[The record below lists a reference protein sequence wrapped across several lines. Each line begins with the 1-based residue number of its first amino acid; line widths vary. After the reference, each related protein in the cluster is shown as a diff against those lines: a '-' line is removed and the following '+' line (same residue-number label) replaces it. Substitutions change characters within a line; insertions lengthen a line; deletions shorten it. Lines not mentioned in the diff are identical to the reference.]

1 MKGNASPSNDGRIVP
16 AGPAQVLTKV
26 RHAQTPY
33 LKVLDDRKRPIRG
46 LWVRNGRYY
55 AQLTVEDEH
64 TGRKQVRRVPL
75 EGATTPAQA
84 RQQLEGLVVNRRK
97 GQLPVLKLTP
107 QFSAFADSYLEYY
120 QQAKDA
126 KRASTLET
134 EKYTIGHWKSHLGHL
149 RLDKIKRIHIESYI
163 AARQKLGRS
172 ARTVNL
178 DVTIFRNVM
187 KRAIDLKWISHLPT
201 ENLRPLKSKPRKREL
216 FSRESLD
223 RLVAVCREPLFI
235 SGRVAKPGEQGQP
248 LNNGQEVSDFLRLLF
263 FTGARMAE
271 AMRIRW
277 ADVDWNNQQ
286 ITVGWDGESKNR
298 KWRIVDFNPELERHL
313 KDMSARRPPE
323 SVWLFPSPRRGEEDR
338 PVKSF
343 RDSLILARQ
352 AAGIPKFGFHDSR
365 HFFISMCVM
374 SGIDFMTIARW
385 VGHQDGGILI
395 GKVYGHLSNEHAKR
409 QAGRIDF
416 GSKKPADDSTPAPKS

>member
-1 MKGNASPSNDGRIVP
+1 
-16 AGPAQVLTKV
+16 
-26 RHAQTPY
+26 
-33 LKVLDDRKRPIRG
+33 

-55 AQLTVEDEH
+55 AQLTVEDEY

-84 RQQLEGLVVNRRK
+84 RQQLENLVVNRRTGK
-97 GQLPVLKLTP
+97 LPVLKRTP
-107 QFSAFADSYLEYY
+107 LFSEFADSYLEFYK
-120 QQAKDA
+120 QAKDA

-134 EKYTIGHWKSHLGHL
+134 EKYALGHWKSHLGHL
-149 RLDKIKRIHIESYI
+149 RLDKIKRIHIDGYI

-201 ENLRPLKSKPRKREL
+201 ENLRPLKSKPHKREL

-223 RLVAVCREPLFI
+223 RLIAVCHEPLFI
-235 SGRVAKPGEQGQP
+235 NRRMAKPGEQGHP

-277 ADVDWNNQQ
+277 ADVDWNNKQ

-298 KWRIVDFNPELERHL
+298 KWRIVDFNTELERHL
-313 KDMSARRPPE
+313 KDMFARRPPE
-323 SVWLFPSPRRGEEDR
+323 SVWLFPSPRRGEDDR

-395 GKVYGHLSNEHAKR
+395 GKVYGHLSNEHAKLQGKR
-409 QAGRIDF
+409 VNFGGGTAMPDNQADNTQIEKT
-416 GSKKPADDSTPAPKS
+416 SPPSLLSQPLTE